1 MRGFNG
7 LKTALLL
14 GALTA
19 LLVLLGGAIGGQSGM
34 IFGFVLA
41 ILMNFGSYWFSDRI
55 ALRMAGAHEVSEQE
69 APELHQIV
77 AALAR
82 EAGLPKP
89 RVAIIEADA
98 PNAFAT
104 GRNPQNGVVAVT
116 TGIMRIL
123 NQRELAAVIAHELGH
138 IRNRDILIS
147 AIAATLAG
155 AITLIAQMGQWAMIF
170 GGYGRNDERDNGLA
184 GVLGGLL
191 MLIVAPIAAT
201 LIQLAISRSREFGAD
216 RAGAEIVGDPEAL
229 ASALEKLEAYSR
241 RIPLPV
247 NPAASHMFIVRPF
260 TGATLQ
266 KLFSTHPPT
275 EERIARLRAMAQ
287 GGVTAFGRV

>member
-216 RAGAEIVGDPEAL
+216 RAGAEIVRDPEAL

>member
-69 APELHQIV
+69 APELHQMV

-116 TGIMRIL
+116 TGIMRLL